1 MSKKRLGKRIVA
13 FAVAATMTLSTA
25 LTGGF
30 GGKTVVNAAEET
42 DIPKRY
48 LEEELTLVLLQ
59 KIFCRLSIWK
69 QHMQR

>member
-42 DIPKRY
+42 DPSFF
-48 LEEELTLVLLQ
+48 Q
-59 KIFCRLSIWK
+59 KISATSGG
-69 QHMQR
+69 